1 MFLYVFLILLL
12 MTTCAI
18 IFLYFQNKLYSQ
30 RKQILFLS
38 NQNNTMRRKSNK
50 NIIIKYSNINF
61 KYGFTKGIC
70 SMNLAPI
77 DEPLIVC
84 TLQKNTTINIISRAE
99 VNGQIWYEVSV
110 FSKERINNQGWIK
123 ATQMVFPEIENQIS
137 TL

>member
-12 MTTCAI
+12 MTACAL
-18 IFLYFQNKLYSQ
+18 IFLYFQNKSYSQ

-38 NQNNTMRRKSNK
+38 NQNNTMRRKNYK
-50 NIIIKYSNINF
+50 NIIIKYSSINY
-61 KYGFTKGIC
+61 KYGFTKGNC
-70 SMNLAPI
+70 SINLAPI
-77 DEPLIVC
+77 DEPLTVC
-84 TLQKNTTINIISRAE
+84 TLQGNTTIDIINRAE

-123 ATQMVFPEIENQIS
+123 ATQIVFPEISNQIS